1 MVRYRMEKIGG
12 VTSPF
17 IVDNETAKERSETIT
32 SYHTLETTTETKC
45 MELVELLNDYENRI
59 ELLQKENSILHYEND
74 LLTFHKKRLME
85 DLKEIEL
92 NDNNKSRWKTN
103 L

>member
-1 MVRYRMEKIGG
+1 MVRYRMGKIEG

-17 IVDNETAKERSETIT
+17 IVDDETAQKRSGTIT

-59 ELLQKENSILHYEND
+59 ELLQRQNSLLCYEND
-74 LLTFHKKRLME
+74 LLTFHKNKLME
-85 DLKEIEL
+85 DLKG
-92 NDNNKSRWKTN
+92 R
-103 L
+103 